1 MSYINA
7 LIKNLPESNDKYDTS
22 DTDSEVDIE
31 VKTTR
36 NNFNKNEK
44 FESLLEA
51 QSQLISKC
59 LPSNRIDSVIKN
71 SLDNKNWRGIRL
83 SLNID
88 QDNIFIERNNK
99 KYTFSK
105 RKFLENKVFKYNLI
119 KSFTNKYGNNIWI
132 KVYKDNEKFKIFVCR
147 NKNIK

>member
-99 KYTFSK
+99 KYSFSK